1 MDTTISR
8 RGFVKAG
15 ALAVGALG
23 VSSAVGMGTAADW
36 LAPAHAAA
44 DADERVAYTYH
55 QCHCRGNCTLKC
67 TVRDGRVCSIEPND
81 AAAEG
86 FRKVCVKGI
95 SEVQHIYSAQRIQTP
110 LKRVGERG
118 SGDFVSITWDEA
130 MDILAQNVKAIWDE
144 HGSEAVLFN
153 SVTENAQ
160 DVAELPKLLKATVK
174 DKTGLDIGYANGMH
188 EIIGFAGS
196 ASQSCVT
203 GSLDIRDLVN
213 TQTFISMGSNFIET
227 GITHCSAFFDAKE
240 AGMYAIAIDPH
251 YTPTAS
257 KCDRWE
263 SIEPGTDPAFFL
275 GLISVVIEEGWYDEG
290 FLKAHTSFPFLV
302 SSADG
307 SLLRDHAARYDDKG
321 KDLEDDAANPF
332 KAIGSDGRIVNA
344 REAGTDV
351 LLSGT
356 VEVDGVAYR
365 TVFDL
370 ACDNARTFDLDWA
383 AKTTGI
389 DRQTLHDIAER
400 YATAGPARIDVGYGG
415 GDRYQNAD
423 VAGHAAGMLAAL
435 TGNMGKFGT
444 GIGVTYNA
452 GYAFDDLLAAW
463 PLPDDAKAKKYGR
476 PIYDIPYDEDSG
488 IKGLIAW
495 GDMQGRFAALDDALA
510 WIKSLDFVCV
520 ADVFSTTTVQ
530 YADLVLPIC
539 TRFECEEE
547 IGGVKTSRLHVA
559 LREKCIDPLFDSKS
573 DFMAQRAVAEALG
586 LGDALP
592 ETAEEYVRYRV
603 ERSTKP
609 SMEGMTIE
617 ELKANQGVLPYR
629 DFDAALAEPKFADH
643 VYPGA
648 SGRLDVYYHTLVDY
662 GQALPTWEPPHE
674 QREEHPRYP
683 LRFIS
688 VKTRYHIHMQ
698 FCDAEWVRQFCET
711 TLEVNPSDM
720 QARGIADGDAVEVF
734 NGRGSFGVR
743 AYANES
749 VRPGSVKIYQ
759 AEWSKYTLFGNQQ
772 NVTNPAV
779 YERGAALPNGPV
791 LLFNDTLVE
800 IKKAE
805 VA

>member
-144 HGSEAVLFN
+144 YGSEAVLFN

-213 TQTFISMGSNFIET
+213 TKTFISMGSNFIET

-351 LLSGT
+351 LLRGT

-643 VYPGA
+643 AYPGA
-648 SGRLDVYYHTLVDY
+648 SGRLDVYYRTLVDY